1 MEKLWLGSRAWAIWV
16 YDLAS
21 DKGQKEAQRYIGL
34 SKRLPLMPGMAIG
47 KKKVA
52 GAKRQGETGF
62 LSVLTL
68 YALRGATRAAC
79 DGYAI
84 NIYLTHLERT

>member
-1 MEKLWLGSRAWAIWV
+1 
-16 YDLAS
+16 
-21 DKGQKEAQRYIGL
+21 
-34 SKRLPLMPGMAIG
+34 MPGMAIG